1 MCPVEVLKDG
11 VCVSVLGG
19 VCIHR
24 ATRWAELNHAL
35 GQALT
40 SHLQLLCGDTNT
52 HTHQHTNQPTRDDTL
67 QHTHLG
73 LTPASIASV
82 LIGDTVWL
90 PGQELSLSPWDLIR
104 KPLSQHITIRLKGL
118 SESCLD
124 ELTLESLIPL
134 QLLQNYIH
142 LAGGH
147 LSRIPANQISLCIKT
162 KQEAVGVACD
172 IIRVEVDRGLTKEQL
187 LDTFINCGF
196 LVPVGG
202 VSVCSGSS
210 SLGR

>member
-24 ATRWAELNHAL
+24 ATRWAELNYAL

-52 HTHQHTNQPTRDDTL
+52 HTHQHTNQPTRDDTH

-73 LTPASIASV
+73 LTPASMASI

-90 PGQELSLSPWDLIR
+90 PGQELSLSPWDLVR

-124 ELTLESLIPL
+124 ELALESLIPL
-134 QLLQNYIH
+134 QLLQNYVRLVEQYRNIIFH
-142 LAGGH
+142 GLEGSCQEY
-147 LSRIPANQISLCIKT
+147 LANQISRCIKT
-162 KQEAVGVACD
+162 KQEVLGVACD
-172 IIRVEVDRGLTKEQL
+172 IIRVEVDRSLTKQQL
-187 LDTFINCGF
+187 LDTFITCGK
-196 LVPVGG
+196 
-202 VSVCSGSS
+202 CI
-210 SLGR
+210 